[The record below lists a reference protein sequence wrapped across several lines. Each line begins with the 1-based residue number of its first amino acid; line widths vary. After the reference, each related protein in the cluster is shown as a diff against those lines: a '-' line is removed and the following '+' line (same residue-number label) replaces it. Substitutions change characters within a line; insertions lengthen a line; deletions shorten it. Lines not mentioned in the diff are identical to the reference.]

1 MKKIKREEIYHDNY
15 GWLDTYHH
23 FSFANYHDPNN
34 MNFGDIRVIN
44 DDIVKAGNGFGSH
57 PHKNMEIITYLING
71 EISHG
76 DDMKNL
82 KTIKPNEVQYMSAG
96 TGVFHSEYNHGSE
109 DSRLLQIWINPDK
122 KNYDPVYMDYKY
134 DPKEKNNQFFHLVSK
149 KNEKGL
155 VKINQDVDIFVG
167 EFDKDTY
174 YEIPSGKK
182 IYGLIID
189 GKVNI
194 NNEILETR
202 DAFKEEEGELSFKIE
217 KKSHI
222 MLLQTNK

>member
-1 MKKIKREEIYHDNY
+1 MKKIKKEEIYHDNY
-15 GWLDTYHH
+15 EWLDTYHH
-23 FSFANYHDPNN
+23 FSFANYYDPNN

-44 DDIVKAGNGFGSH
+44 DDIFKAGNGFKSH
-57 PHKNMEIITYLING
+57 PHKNMEIITYLISG

-122 KNYDPVYMDYKY
+122 KNYEPVYMDYKY

-149 KNEKGL
+149 KSGKGL

-182 IYGLIID
+182 IYGLVID

-194 NNEILETR
+194 NNETLETR
-202 DAFKEEEGELSFKIE
+202 DAFKGEEEEVLFKIE

-222 MLLQTNK
+222 MILQTNK